1 MKNKTKSEKEME
13 SYLPLQRGPHDIGGS
28 NQSYR
33 INRRRRRSR
42 KFVPNRNNLRN
53 IGTRT
58 MGKDKVIM
66 IIEVRFRKYKKD
78 THSMIHG
85 ACSNQEHR

>member
-1 MKNKTKSEKEME
+1 MILEVQISHTE
-13 SYLPLQRGPHDIGGS
+13 SIVGDVEVVNLCPIE
-28 NQSYR
+28 
-33 INRRRRRSR
+33 
-42 KFVPNRNNLRN
+42 NNLRN